1 MAGKMDDFDVLVFM
15 KTTFKVKLTVISLD
29 FLSNRIGQKNKMK
42 FKIVIS
48 LKLFKKL
55 TFIIKF
61 GYVLLLNNTKTDY

>member
-55 TFIIKF
+55 TFTI
-61 GYVLLLNNTKTDY
+61 